1 MKRFVLIVAMLLA
14 LPLSAHAWWSQDWTG
29 RKKITLDTKAAG
41 VSTDV
46 VSVPVLL
53 RLSSGTFDFLA
64 GKEDGSDIRFLAED
78 DKTELPFH
86 IERYDS
92 VNELAF
98 IWVQVPLLAA
108 NNSSQHVWLYYGNTE
123 ADAPKKGPD
132 KFDANQLVVYHFGE
146 AQGMP
151 QDASGNGNHATA
163 SGALPLPTGL
173 IGAAVRLS
181 GNGGVVLGGVAL
193 QAATGLTVS
202 AWINPDKMD
211 GEVFAMGGVSA
222 QLVGGIPQMRLGGTV
237 VKSTTPLP
245 IGAWSHIAIT
255 AGPQYVL
262 YVNGVAVANAPGAL
276 MPVSNISVGATFS
289 GQLDEL
295 QVSSVVR
302 PVGWI
307 LAQVQSQGE
316 AGMLVK
322 QGEEQTTDTSA
333 EPNYFAATMKNLTVD
348 GWVVVIIC
356 VVMFFVAIW
365 IMYSKVVLLMRMEKT
380 NLRFNAEFGEMTRAL
395 RDIGNSSV
403 VHAGKLDE
411 LANKAAEYGPSS
423 LHRIFKVGVLE
434 LKSRFPKGVRV
445 EELPTIS
452 AQAMS
457 AVRASLDAQL
467 TRERHG
473 LEKGMVLLTIAIS
486 GGPFLG
492 LLGTVVG
499 VMITFA
505 AIAAAGDVNVNAIA
519 PGIAAALVAT
529 VAGLGVAIPALFG
542 YNYLMTKIKGVS
554 ADMNIFVD
562 EFVTKMAENYG
573 S

>member
-1 MKRFVLIVAMLLA
+1 MSQTTTTTAPSFTLAPPEVLTPLAVDVAK
-14 LPLSAHAWWSQDWTG
+14 SA
-29 RKKITLDTKAAG
+29 
-41 VSTDV
+41 
-46 VSVPVLL
+46 
-53 RLSSGTFDFLA
+53 
-64 GKEDGSDIRFLAED
+64 
-78 DKTELPFH
+78 
-86 IERYDS
+86 
-92 VNELAF
+92 
-98 IWVQVPLLAA
+98 VPLPA
-108 NNSSQHVWLYYGNTE
+108 
-123 ADAPKKGPD
+123 
-132 KFDANQLVVYHFGE
+132 
-146 AQGMP
+146 
-151 QDASGNGNHATA
+151 
-163 SGALPLPTGL
+163 
-173 IGAAVRLS
+173 
-181 GNGGVVLGGVAL
+181 
-193 QAATGLTVS
+193 
-202 AWINPDKMD
+202 
-211 GEVFAMGGVSA
+211 
-222 QLVGGIPQMRLGGTV
+222 
-237 VKSTTPLP
+237 
-245 IGAWSHIAIT
+245 GAWSHIAIT
-255 AGPQYVL
+255 AGPQFVL
-262 YVNGVAVANAPGAL
+262 YVNGVAAANAQGTL
-276 MPVSNISVGATFS
+276 TPVSSISVGATFI

-295 QVSSVVR
+295 QVSSVAR
-302 PVGWI
+302 PASWI

-322 QGEEQTTDTSA
+322 QGEEQTTDTSG

-356 VVMFFVAIW
+356 VVMFFIAIW
-365 IMYSKVVLLMRMEKT
+365 IMYSKVVLLMRMERT
-380 NLRFNAEFGEMTRAL
+380 NQRFNTEFGEMTRAL
-395 RDIGNSSV
+395 RDVASSSV
-403 VHAGKLDE
+403 AHAGKLDE
-411 LANKAAEYGPSS
+411 LANKMAEYGPSS
-423 LHRIFKVGVLE
+423 LYRIFKVGVLE
-434 LKSRFPKGVRV
+434 LKARFPKGARV
-445 EELPTIS
+445 EELPVIS